1 MKYKIPFGHCS
12 CGCDTNGN
20 NAGGG
25 NSVTV
30 VGNQARTYK
39 LLTNIDKSISLQENM
54 VAELDTAIIVSPKEE
69 VVQPILDQTKI
80 VASTCETQNNHSSF
94 LRLRT
99 ESEHPFAVFFGC
111 TYDNEGDE
119 SPVSFLFELESTL
132 RSHCKALDFWLES
145 IRLFASYMEINSSK
159 DLDPHEVFAYHY
171 ARKASDIETYINY
184 SVYNYLQDFPD
195 MMNLDEILWY
205 LSELYAAGFLKKN
218 QLVLVP
224 LTDRIC
230 IIDGDRIA
238 FDSYVYIA
246 RFLVDNDG
254 TISYYDTCGCR
265 TNGDSIES
273 LMRGSIL
280 GWIEGFNNPAFV
292 FCQKRREISLYEIPI
307 TLPANFNSGGKA
319 TIMLRAKESFY
330 LRLTAEGATF
340 MPLSGYSL
348 IWDNTQ
354 NSYILPIN
362 FGMAGTIELETI
374 RRGNKDTILISE
386 YLDSIPQFTLSD
398 SPGDYTSPDENN
410 DILDYS
416 EVTTIYSSC

>member
-20 NAGGG
+20 NA
-25 NSVTV
+25 V

-69 VVQPILDQTKI
+69 VVQPIFGQTNI

-111 TYDNEGDE
+111 TYDGEGYE
-119 SPVSFLFELESTL
+119 SPVSFLSELESIL
-132 RSHCKALDFWLES
+132 RSHCKAIDFWRES
-145 IRLFASYMEINSSK
+145 IQLFASYLGINSSK

-184 SVYNYLQDFPD
+184 SVSDYLLHFPD

-218 QLVLVP
+218 QFVLVP

-230 IIDGDRIA
+230 IIDDVDRIIY
-238 FDSYVYIA
+238 DSYVYIA

-273 LMRGSIL
+273 LMIGSIP
-280 GWIEGFNNPAFV
+280 GWMEGHNNPAFV

-307 TLPANFNSGGKA
+307 TLPADFNSGGKA

-340 MPLSGYSL
+340 TPLSGYSL

-354 NSYILPIN
+354 NSYILPIY
-362 FGMAGTIELETI
+362 FGMVGTIELETI

-386 YLDSIPQFTLSD
+386 YLDSIPEFTLSD
-398 SPGDYTSPDENN
+398 SSGDYTSPDENN

-416 EVTTIYSSC
+416 EVTSIYSSC